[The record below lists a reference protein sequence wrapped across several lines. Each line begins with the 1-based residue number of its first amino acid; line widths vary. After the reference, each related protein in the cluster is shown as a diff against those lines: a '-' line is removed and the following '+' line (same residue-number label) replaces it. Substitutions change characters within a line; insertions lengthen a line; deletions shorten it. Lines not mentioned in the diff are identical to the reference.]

1 MECVHVQLENL
12 EWADFQELHVDR
24 QLLRPGEHF
33 VMDPRN
39 CLALASC
46 LKVLNISGSN
56 VHDLSGL
63 ELMAGLVSLS
73 AASNHLS
80 SLEAVLEIVS
90 SLGMLSSLELRDNA
104 KLNKVSMYRTRLIA
118 HGRALQLLDGE
129 GKRKARIMN
138 WKCFPGRH
146 IDQNNRILAQQIS
159 AKRGA
164 KTREQERGS
173 EEYCGRDTD
182 DLWTGL
188 VFMWNIWA
196 VVRRTREGA
205 ERVTVAVLDL
215 YHTPIRWV

>member
-1 MECVHVQLENL
+1 M
-12 EWADFQELHVDR
+12 FQELHVDR

-138 WKCFPGRH
+138 LKCLPGRP

-164 KTREQERGS
+164 RTREQERGS

-182 DLWTGL
+182 DL
-188 VFMWNIWA
+188 
-196 VVRRTREGA
+196 
-205 ERVTVAVLDL
+205 
-215 YHTPIRWV
+215 